1 VRHFALFPALA
12 CTVALSCSISSLE
25 MAGGSTS
32 TPNER
37 VMGKLFF
44 STGAP
49 APRTV
54 VQLIPSAYDQIKGIP
69 LASLPTDTTD
79 DSGAYSFATVDSG
92 TYTIQAVQLDNRTRS
107 LITGIHV
114 DRDTIVVP
122 ADTLRVPGTIKL
134 FLPPG
139 INSTLGYIYI
149 PGTSYVVF
157 LNNRTDF
164 IVLDSVPANVI
175 PALSYSTIQSTS
187 TTTIRYSISI
197 NSHDTTVV
205 WNPLWKYSRT
215 LVLNTTVA
223 GADVSGDVMDFP
235 VLVRLKSGNF
245 DFSQEKTGGA
255 DIRFTK
261 SDNTFLPYEVE
272 RWNSAQS
279 RAEIWVKIDTVRGND
294 NAQSITM
301 YWGNE
306 NAVDNSNG
314 PAVFDIAEGFIGVWH
329 LAGNSALDAT
339 YHHYDGS
346 PSATAPQVIQG
357 IAGPALQFDGIEN
370 GILMKNTSAGPLN
383 FSRPGTYTFSAWVSV
398 DSVYDEDE
406 FIAGKGLDQY
416 ALRIK
421 GSKSIPASM
430 FALHEYFGSP
440 VYGTEMRYG
449 PVAMQQWK
457 YMVGVRDT
465 AGSYLF
471 IDGRCVDSSGMLLYG
486 GGNPVDTANFSI
498 GRCGAV
504 FNGNDYLPFKGKI
517 DEVRIASVR
526 FSADWIKLSY
536 MNQKPVDML
545 IQFAK

>member
-37 VMGKLFF
+37 VMGKVFF

-54 VQLIPSAYDQIKGIP
+54 VRLIPSSYDQIKGIP
-69 LASLPTDTTD
+69 LSSLLTDTTD

-92 TYTIQAVQLDNRTRS
+92 TYTIQAVQLDDRTRS

-139 INSTLGYIYI
+139 INSALGYIYI
-149 PGTSYVVF
+149 PGTSYTVF
-157 LNNRTDF
+157 LNNRIDF

-205 WNPLWKYSRT
+205 WNPLWKFSRK

-223 GADVSGDVMDFP
+223 GADVSGDVTDFP

-245 DFSQEKTGGA
+245 DFSQEKAGGA

-261 SDNTFLPYEVE
+261 PDNTFLPYEIE
-272 RWNSAQS
+272 RWDAASQ
-279 RAEIWVKIDTVRGND
+279 RADIWVKVDTVRGND
-294 NAQSITM
+294 STQSITM
-301 YWGNE
+301 YWGNQ
-306 NAVDNSNG
+306 NAADESNG
-314 PAVFDIAEGFIGVWH
+314 AAVFDTANGFQGVWH
-329 LAGNSALDAT
+329 LNRKCDDVT
-339 YHHYDGS
+339 YCRNNGTNYGTSDTMGIIGYSKKFDGS
-346 PSATAPQVIQG
+346 DSIK
-357 IAGPALQFDGIEN
+357 IAGLLGSPASITLSAWAQLDSVPGGGYGGEVLSIGDAILIRMDYSVLGLGTYGAIHPNGASVYYNVSSGLFLKQTGWHFIAFTVDQNNHSQTLYIDGSAVRSEN
-370 GILMKNTSAGPLN
+370 GVISIDYSGVGQNTFIGTHGNGRTGYN
-383 FSRPGTYTFSAWVSV
+383 FS
-398 DSVYDEDE
+398 
-406 FIAGKGLDQY
+406 
-416 ALRIK
+416 
-421 GSKSIPASM
+421 
-430 FALHEYFGSP
+430 
-440 VYGTEMRYG
+440 
-449 PVAMQQWK
+449 
-457 YMVGVRDT
+457 
-465 AGSYLF
+465 
-471 IDGRCVDSSGMLLYG
+471 GR
-486 GGNPVDTANFSI
+486 
-498 GRCGAV
+498 
-504 FNGNDYLPFKGKI
+504 I
-517 DEVRIASVR
+517 DEVRVSNVPLNP
-526 FSADWIKLSY
+526 DWIKLCF
-536 MNQKPVDML
+536 MNQKEQDALV
-545 IQFAK
+545 KW